1 MKTLESLSID
11 EYYQTVATFFRIVDE
26 KNEQLEKLK

>member
-11 EYYQTVATFFRIVDE
+11 EYYQTVATFFKINDE
-26 KNEQLEKLK
+26 RKDQLEKLK